1 MRDVGLDLIQVYLF
15 VSPQKKKNEKT
26 RVQKKHRCKVVRKL
40 KRKDKTRQDKTRHR
54 NIASTIVWHAVSK
67 KTLVEA

>member
-1 MRDVGLDLIQVYLF
+1 MRDVGPDLFQVYLF

-40 KRKDKTRQDKTRHR
+40 KRKDKTREDKT
-54 NIASTIVWHAVSK
+54 S
-67 KTLVEA
+67 

>member
-1 MRDVGLDLIQVYLF
+1 MRDVGPDLIQVYLF

-40 KRKDKTRQDKTRHR
+40 KRKDKTRQD
-54 NIASTIVWHAVSK
+54 IV
-67 KTLVEA
+67 TLQVQLFGTQLARKR